1 MKQLKT
7 LLVDDEY
14 SAIEGLTI
22 RLAAFSQIT
31 IIGHA
36 SSVDEA
42 MALIGSCAPDLI
54 FLDIEMPGKS
64 GFELIKQ
71 LQPESCPAIIF
82 VTAFHQYAVKAFEVR
97 ALDYLLKPVKKERLA
112 EAIARVVSRLD
123 SPGNKQHMLEVRDIL
138 LNGNSRRETEPGSAY
153 RIEQEKLVIQDG
165 HHPAQLIPYIDILWI
180 DAAGDYMCVHTQA
193 ETFVMRA
200 RLKSLINDVLP
211 DGFLRIHKSTIVNLQ
226 HVAKLEPLIN
236 SEYNLILVNAKSLK
250 VSRTYSKQLKLSL
263 SGEKTG
269 LQSNHSAPDDGIKH

>member
-14 SAIEGLTI
+14 SAIEGLAI
-22 RLAAFSQIT
+22 RLAAFSQIS
-31 IIGHA
+31 IVGHA
-36 SSVDEA
+36 RSVDEA
-42 MALIGSCAPDLI
+42 MTLISATAPDLI

-112 EAIARVVSRLD
+112 EAIARVSSRLD
-123 SPGNKQHMLEVRDIL
+123 SPANKQHMLEVRDIL
-138 LNGNSRRETEPGSAY
+138 LNGDTARQTEPGSAY

-165 HHPAQLIPYIDILWI
+165 HHPAQLIPYADILWI
-180 DAAGDYMCVHTQA
+180 DAAGDYMCVHTRDD
-193 ETFVMRA
+193 TFVMRA

-236 SEYNLILVNAKSLK
+236 SEYNLTLVNSKSLK
-250 VSRTYSKQLKLSL
+250 VSRTYSRQLKLSL
-263 SGEKTG
+263 SGDKAG
-269 LQSNHSAPDDGIKH
+269 

>member
-1 MKQLKT
+1 MKQLNT

-22 RLAAFSQIT
+22 RLAAFPQIN
-31 IIGHA
+31 IVGHA
-36 SSVDEA
+36 HSVDEA
-42 MALIGSCAPDLI
+42 MVLISKTIPDLI

-71 LQPESCPAIIF
+71 LQPESCPAVIF

-112 EAIARVVSRLD
+112 EAIARVSLRLD
-123 SPGNKQHMLEVRDIL
+123 RPDNKQHMLEVRDIL
-138 LNGNSRRETEPGSAY
+138 LNGNSAQQSEPGSGY

-165 HHPAQLIPYIDILWI
+165 HHPAQLIPYADILWI
-180 DAAGDYMCVHTQA
+180 DAAGDYMCVHTQND
-193 ETFVMRA
+193 TFVMRA

-211 DGFLRIHKSTIVNLQ
+211 DGFVQIHKSTIVNLP
-226 HVAKLEPLIN
+226 HVAKLEPLMN
-236 SEYNLILVNAKSLK
+236 SEYNLILVNDKSLK
-250 VSRTYSKQLKLSL
+250 VSRTYSRQLKLSL
-263 SGEKTG
+263 SGDKTG
-269 LQSNHSAPDDGIKH
+269 

>member
-14 SAIEGLTI
+14 SAIEGLAI
-22 RLAAFSQIT
+22 RLAAFPQIS
-31 IIGHA
+31 IIGDA
-36 SSVDEA
+36 GSVDEA
-42 MALIGSCAPDLI
+42 MVLISTFAPDLI

-112 EAIARVVSRLD
+112 EAIARVSSRLD
-123 SPGNKQHMLEVRDIL
+123 SPANKQHMLEVRDIL
-138 LNGNSRRETEPGSAY
+138 LNGDTARQPESGSGY

-165 HHPAQLIPYIDILWI
+165 HHPAQLIPYADILWI
-180 DAAGDYMCVHTQA
+180 DAAGDYMCVHSKDD
-193 ETFVMRA
+193 TFVMRA

-211 DGFLRIHKSTIVNLQ
+211 AGFLQIHKSTIVNLQ

-236 SEYNLILVNAKSLK
+236 SEYNLILVNDKSLK
-250 VSRTYSKQLKLSL
+250 VSRTFSRQLKLSL
-263 SGEKTG
+263 SGDKAG
-269 LQSNHSAPDDGIKH
+269 